1 MGDGLM
7 LQINI
12 STQPIRLDYNVQ
24 NAKLNLQ
31 STPAKLQVET
41 IAATLEIHQP
51 RGELTIDS
59 TPSRYSIGLKTNG
72 DFARDN
78 ASLGSQSVANAVAR
92 IVEEGNQYARIES
105 NSNAFAD
112 IAANSSIVQVP
123 GLTLA
128 HIEAPNIHY
137 EANPVQFNPTAGKVN
152 FTVQPGKVE
161 GDFQPGKVDIRVV
174 QYPSIE
180 FSTVDVK
187 V

>member
-1 MGDGLM
+1 M

-41 IAATLEIHQP
+41 MAATLEIHQP

-59 TPSRYSIGLKTNG
+59 TPSRYSIGLKNNA

-78 ASLGSQSVANAVAR
+78 AALGRQSAMNAIAR
-92 IVEEGNQYARIES
+92 IAQEGTQYARIES

-112 IAANSSIVQVP
+112 IAANSCISEAP
-123 GLTLA
+123 GLTVA
-128 HIEAPNIHY
+128 HIEAPNIRY

-152 FTVQPGKVE
+152 FTVQPGKIE
-161 GDFQPGKVDIRVV
+161 GDFQSGKVDIRVT
-174 QYPSIE
+174 QYPSIQ